1 MFRETEPDNPKAAET
16 AAYMT
21 VTHPDYAIL
30 AARIAVSNLHKQTK
44 KQFSSVIHDLYSYI
58 NPKND
63 KHQPMISQSVYDII
77 QKHADELNSA
87 IVYDRDFNYQFFG
100 FKTLERSYL
109 LRINGKVAE
118 RPQHMLMRVAVGIH
132 GEDIEKAIET
142 YDMMSQ
148 KFFTH
153 ASPTLFNAGT
163 PQPQM
168 SSCFLIDMKDDS
180 IEGIYDTLKTCAMI
194 SKTAGGIGLNVHCI
208 RATGSY
214 IGGTNGTSNGL
225 IPMLRVYN
233 NTARYVDQGGNKR
246 PGAFA
251 IYLEPWHADV
261 FSFLDLRKNHGK
273 EEVRARDLFY
283 ALWVPDLFMKRVQEN
298 GDWTLFCPNEA
309 PGLADVYGEEFEA
322 LYARYEA
329 EGRGRETVRAQKL
342 WYAILEAQTETGNP
356 YMLYKD
362 ACNRKSNQKN
372 LGTIRSSN
380 LCTEIIEYTAPDEV
394 AVCNLASLAL
404 PRFVDEK
411 QGEFDFQKLHEITEI
426 VTRNLNKII
435 DVNHYPVPEARKS
448 NFRHRPVGLG
458 VQGLADT
465 FLALRMPFDSPEAK
479 KLNIQIFETIYHAAL
494 TSSCDLAKELG
505 PYETYEG
512 SPVSQ
517 GILQYDMWN
526 VTPTDL
532 WDWAPL
538 KEKIAQHGVRNSLL
552 VAPMPTA
559 STSQILGYNEC
570 FEPYTSNIYSRRV
583 LAGEFQVVNPW
594 LLKDLVDMGLW
605 SDNMKNRIIA
615 DGGSIQRIPNI
626 PDEIKA
632 LYKTVWEIS
641 QRTII
646 QMAADRGAFIDQSQS
661 LNIHMKEPTMGKIT
675 SMHFAGWKLGL
686 KTGLYYLRT
695 MAASAPIQFTVD
707 QEALKVEDTNVAR
720 ALPAKRRGLGASSSP
735 SPTPGPRPMFASKTP
750 NGAGNGVSS
759 PNGVP
764 TPSATPPIGSENKQL
779 NGASKDALASKPF
792 KADVAEGDSP
802 KVIAAE
808 SNGNLP
814 DDEALPEAA
823 STQEEDGKESADR
836 EGDIYSDAVLACSI
850 ENKEACI
857 MCSG

>member
-1 MFRETEPDNPKAAET
+1 
-16 AAYMT
+16 MT
-21 VTHPDYAIL
+21 VMHPDYATL

-44 KQFSSVIHDLYSYI
+44 KQFSSVIHDLHSYI
-58 NPKND
+58 NPTNH
-63 KHQPMISQSVYDII
+63 KHQPMISDEVHNIV
-77 QKHADELNSA
+77 QKHAEELDSA
-87 IVYDRDFNYQFFG
+87 IVYAHDFNYQFFG

-109 LRINGKVAE
+109 LRINSKVAE
-118 RPQHMLMRVAVGIH
+118 RPQHMLMRVAVSIH
-132 GEDIEKAIET
+132 GEDIEKTIET
-142 YDMMSQ
+142 YNMMSQ

-163 PQPQM
+163 PRPQM
-168 SSCFLIDMKDDS
+168 SSCFLIDMKGDS

-194 SKTAGGIGLNVHCI
+194 SKTAGGIGLNVHSI

-214 IGGTNGTSNGL
+214 IGGTNGTSSGL
-225 IPMLRVYN
+225 VPMLRVYN
-233 NTARYVDQGGNKR
+233 NTARYVDQGGNRR

-273 EEVRARDLFY
+273 EEGRARDLFY
-283 ALWVPDLFMKRVQEN
+283 ALWIPDLFMKRVQEN

-322 LYARYEA
+322 LYVRYEA
-329 EGRGRETVRAQKL
+329 EGRRRETVRAQKL

-380 LCTEIIEYTAPDEV
+380 LCTEIIQYTAPDEV

-404 PRFVDEK
+404 PRFVDEM
-411 QGEFDFQKLHEITEI
+411 QGVFDFQKLHRITQI
-426 VTRNLNKII
+426 VIRNLNKII
-435 DVNHYPVPEARKS
+435 EVNHYPVPEARKS
-448 NFRHRPVGLG
+448 NFKHRPVGLG

-465 FLALRMPFDSPEAK
+465 FLSLRMPFESPEAK

-505 PYETYEG
+505 PYETYKG
-512 SPVSQ
+512 SPISQ

-526 VTPTDL
+526 VTPTEL

-538 KEKIAQHGVRNSLL
+538 KEKIAQYGVRNSLL
-552 VAPMPTA
+552 VASMPTA

-594 LLKDLVDMGLW
+594 LLRDLVDMGLW

-626 PDEIKA
+626 PDDVKA
-632 LYKTVWEIS
+632 LYKTVWEIP
-641 QRTII
+641 QRNII

-661 LNIHMKEPTMGKIT
+661 LNIHIKEPTMGKLT

-707 QEALKVEDTNVAR
+707 QEALLVEDTNIAR
-720 ALPAKRRGLGASSSP
+720 SLTDKRRGLGASTSP
-735 SPTPGPRPMFASKTP
+735 SQTPIPPPLFTSKTA
-750 NGAGNGVSS
+750 NGDVNVAAS

-764 TPSATPPIGSENKQL
+764 TPSATPPISSEDKQL
-779 NGASKDALASKPF
+779 NGTAEGALASKSS
-792 KADVAEGDSP
+792 KADMPECERP
-802 KVIAAE
+802 KVIVAE
-808 SNGNLP
+808 STGTLP

-823 STQEEDGKESADR
+823 YGQEDNGKESVDR
-836 EGDIYSDAVLACSI
+836 EGDIYSEAALTCSI
-850 ENKEACI
+850 ENKDACT